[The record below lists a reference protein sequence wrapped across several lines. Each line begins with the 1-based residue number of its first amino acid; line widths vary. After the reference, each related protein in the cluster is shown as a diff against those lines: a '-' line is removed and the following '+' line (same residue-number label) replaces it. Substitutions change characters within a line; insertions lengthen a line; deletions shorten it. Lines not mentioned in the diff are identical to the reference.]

1 MRRSP
6 FQLIAVAA
14 LAVALLTLRDSDTF
28 LRPDF
33 WAEDGRAFF
42 GGWNALGWA
51 SLLEPKAGYLHL
63 MPRTVA
69 AVAGLLPLGLVPA
82 PIHYGSWKQGIRDGS
97 YRYPPDKTVPVPR
110 R

>member
-1 MRRSP
+1 MPSDQIGPSMRRFP

-14 LAVALLTLRDSDTF
+14 LAVALLALRDSDAF

-51 SLLEPKAGYLHL
+51 SFLEP
-63 MPRTVA
+63 
-69 AVAGLLPLGLVPA
+69 
-82 PIHYGSWKQGIRDGS
+82 
-97 YRYPPDKTVPVPR
+97 
-110 R
+110 